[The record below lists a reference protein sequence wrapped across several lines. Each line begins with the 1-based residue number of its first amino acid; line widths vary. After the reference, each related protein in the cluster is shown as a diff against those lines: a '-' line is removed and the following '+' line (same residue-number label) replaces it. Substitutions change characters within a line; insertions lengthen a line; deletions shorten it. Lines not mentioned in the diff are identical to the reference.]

1 MARLAI
7 GIVGAAIGGW
17 FGGPV
22 GASIGW
28 TIGSF
33 IGGMLFPTPGPVI
46 EGPRLND
53 LKVVTSAFGEPIAD
67 NWGTMRIAGHLVDSQ
82 DIKEHRV
89 EQEVEGG
96 KGMGGASGTQV
107 TYFYTV
113 DAQFLICR
121 APADGIRRIWA
132 DTKLIRDVSADATLE
147 ELFASES
154 KVKGGRFVFYLGA
167 ENQLPNPVMEALH
180 GVGEVPAYRGVVTAV
195 TDNFKLT
202 DFGNRI
208 PNFQFEVFRNGQS
221 QFALLGT
228 FPPILAGNLRAS
240 WSHVDDNG
248 EIVCLNRDAGQPFDA
263 YEDDAFWA
271 ARFTFAGIIREEK
284 LLDPDP
290 TQTGFAPV
298 GGHAD
303 RPMYFTT
310 RADNPSVTLFDY
322 LNGLVYHLAR
332 PPAFASMI
340 ADRIVVEDDDVY
352 MIINNYPFELAPPF
366 GELVHFQFPNTF
378 VKSTSALTTWLTDD
392 LDGIGTQY
400 LYALSITGGNHFIKK
415 FDKASFAL
423 VGSLDTGLNSVM
435 NISVVSDDEIYF
447 VSQAGAGQNSKF
459 WRVDNFSTITQIG
472 EAPATPMF
480 LSNDHTLIYKNG
492 LFFWGVTGNI
502 GGGEID
508 IYVYGGGLAVAGIP
522 LSIVVSEIC
531 QMVGLKTSQIDVA
544 ELLDIVDGYARGRP
558 MTPRDLIAQLQMRF
572 FFDTVESDGKL
583 KFRKRGRSPVLTI
596 PKSELGAHEVGS
608 DVPQSV
614 TTTQVQERELPARL
628 EVNYLQRDKSYEQGN
643 QYDERLITQSRNI
656 VTVPLALSM
665 SDNAAKQTAVVLL
678 TESWLTRNQRE
689 ISLTRKYIELEPAD
703 VVTLQ
708 VD

>member
-1 MARLAI
+1 MARLVISA
-7 GIVGAAIGGW
+7 VGAAIGGF
-17 FGGPV
+17 FGGGI

-33 IGGMLFPTPGPVI
+33 IGAMLFPTPGPVI
-46 EGPRLND
+46 EGPRLSD

-82 DIKEHRV
+82 NIKEHRV
-89 EQEVEGG
+89 EQEVGG
-96 KGMGGASGTQV
+96 KGMSGGGTQV

-121 APADGIRRIWA
+121 APVDGIRRIWA
-132 DTKLIRDVSADATLE
+132 DTKLIRNVSEDATLE

-154 KVKGGRFVFYLGA
+154 KVKGGKFKFYLGA
-167 ENQLPNPVMEALH
+167 EDQLPNLVMEALH

-195 TDNFKLT
+195 TDNFKLAN
-202 DFGNRI
+202 FANRI
-208 PNFQFEVFRNGQS
+208 PNFQFEVFDDGQS
-221 QFALLGT
+221 QFGLLAT
-228 FPPILAGNLRAS
+228 SPPLVAVGELRAS
-240 WSHVDDNG
+240 WTHVDDNG
-248 EIVCLNRDAGQPFDA
+248 EIVVLYRDTDQISDFYHDDGYWVERVTLAG
-263 YEDDAFWA
+263 
-271 ARFTFAGIIREEK
+271 RVREEK
-284 LLDPDP
+284 LLDPEESNP
-290 TQTGFAPV
+290 FFQPV

-303 RPMYFTT
+303 RPMYFGTGYRGAFVST
-310 RADNPSVTLFDY
+310 VYIFDY
-322 LNGLVYHLAR
+322 VNSLVYHLEV
-332 PPAFASMI
+332 PAGMDALT
-340 ADRIVVEDDDVY
+340 ATLIVVEDDDAYV
-352 MIINNYPFELAPPF
+352 IATITPVPTPRL
-366 GELVHFQFPNTF
+366 LHFTLGNAF
-378 VKSTSALTTWLTDD
+378 VKETTVVSTWNVKD
-392 LDGIGTQY
+392 LDGVGTQY
-400 LYALSITGGNHFIKK
+400 LYALILDGNYLIKK
-415 FDKASFAL
+415 IDKGSFA
-423 VGSLDTGLNSVM
+423 VVDTLDTGLASIANVH
-435 NISVVSDDEIYF
+435 NISVASDDEIYF
-447 VSQAGAGQNSKF
+447 VSWTGPATPQKF

-472 EAPATPMF
+472 EASPTDMNPSLQHEF
-480 LSNDHTLIYKNG
+480 IYKNG
-492 LFFWGVTGNI
+492 LFFWGAAGYVATNPTT
-502 GGGEID
+502 
-508 IYVYGGGLAVAGIP
+508 IYVYGGGLAVQGIP

-544 ELLDIVDGYARGRP
+544 ELVDIVDGYARGRP
-558 MTPRDLIAQLQMRF
+558 MTPRDLISQLQMRF

-614 TTTQVQERELPARL
+614 ITTQVQERELPARL
-628 EVNYLQRDKSYEQGN
+628 EVNYLQRDKDYEQGN

-656 VTVPLALSM
+656 VSVPLALSM

-689 ISLTRKYIELEPAD
+689 ISLTRKYIELEPTD